1 MILEKR
7 KKQPAEIPTSS
18 MADIAFLLLIFF
30 LVTTT
35 IDMDKGLT
43 LVLPAPGEEKEIP
56 KENISNL
63 LINAA
68 GNVMLDEEFIPL
80 SQIARTV
87 RIKIL
92 NNENLIIS
100 VKTDRETD
108 YQVFVSVLDQLKMAD
123 ATRISI
129 AEPEF

>member
-1 MILEKR
+1 
-7 KKQPAEIPTSS
+7 

-80 SQIARTV
+80 TQISRTV

-92 NNENLIIS
+92 KNKNLIIS

-108 YQVFVSVLDQLKMAD
+108 YQVFVSVLDQLKMAN